1 MSEDLDLRIT
11 ADGSP
16 TLYSEEYGELYHHSS
31 GAFLE
36 SRDRYVVGCR
46 VIDRLR
52 IAGQLQILDI
62 GFGLGFNVALAVEE
76 FLQEAPGAR
85 LEVVSLEK
93 NPISVDRWQT
103 LSRALSNPSIPP
115 LIATLLAE
123 GSAELRTSEGGVV
136 SLQIVVGRA
145 ENSIGGLARGFGAVF
160 LDPFSPGRNPELW
173 TPQFLTAVRRTVEE
187 GAILATYSAAT
198 RVKVALLEAGW
209 RIGAGPAVGGKST
222 GTLASAGEVDP
233 PLPAL
238 PPRELRRL
246 ERKARESKNDA
257 TAL

>member
-1 MSEDLDLRIT
+1 MPEDLDLRIT

-36 SRDRYVVGCR
+36 SRERYVVGCR
-46 VIDRLR
+46 VIERLR
-52 IAGQLQILDI
+52 TAGQLEVLDI

-76 FLQEAPGAR
+76 FLRQVPGAR
-85 LEVVSLEK
+85 LKVVSLEK
-93 NPISVDRWQT
+93 DPISIERWE
-103 LSRALSNPSIPP
+103 ALSQTFSDRSVPP
-115 LIATLLAE
+115 LITTLLAQ
-123 GSAELRTSEGGVV
+123 GTAELRTSEGGVV
-136 SLQIVVGRA
+136 SLQILVGEA
-145 ENSIGGLARGFGAVF
+145 ENTIGGLEGGFGAVF

-173 TPQFLTAVRRTVEE
+173 TPKFLGAVRQSVEE
-187 GAILATYSAAT
+187 GAILSTYSAAT

-257 TAL
+257 AAP